1 MAIDAGAITV
11 VVPTQAATS
20 ATPETAGAITLSG
33 AAVKGGF
40 QVVEECDLF
49 EVGIVVTTALTV
61 SPIVVAIERATTTGT
76 GATFAALT
84 TSNGAAITLTSPVAA
99 VAIGTQIIKRGFV
112 AHLSKGDCV
121 RFNVTTAPTAGAGYF
136 YAKLVPTGES
146 GSAAADQLL
155 SST

>member
-20 ATPETAGAITLSG
+20 ATPETAGAITLSS

-49 EVGIVVTTALTV
+49 EVGIIVTTALTV
-61 SPIVVAIERATTTGT
+61 SAIVMAVERATTTGT
-76 GATFAALT
+76 GATFSALT
-84 TSNGAAITLTSPVAA
+84 TTAGTAVTLTSPVAA
-99 VAIGTQIIKRGFV
+99 VAIGTSIIKRGFV

-121 RFNVTTAPTAGAGYF
+121 RFNVTTAPTAGAGYI
-136 YAKLVPTGES
+136 YAKLAPSGES

-155 SST
+155 STT

>member
-20 ATPETAGAITLSG
+20 ANPETAGAITLST

-40 QVVEECDLF
+40 QVVEECDIF

-61 SPIVVAIERATTTGT
+61 SAIVMAVERATTTGT
-76 GATFAALT
+76 GATFSALT
-84 TSNGAAITLTSPVAA
+84 QSNGQTITLTSPTAA
-99 VAIGTQIIKRGFV
+99 VAIGTQIIKRGFNV
-112 AHLSKGDCV
+112 HLNKGDCI
-121 RFNVTTAPTAGAGYF
+121 RFNVTTAPTAGAGYI
-136 YAKLVPTGES
+136 YAKLCPTGES
-146 GSAAADQLL
+146 ASAAADQLI